1 MSNFEKIDFNELG
14 KALKDEISIERVHEA
29 YSGGYVNK
37 SGTMSN
43 CPFCGEKKL
52 YKTPGE
58 SFICYGGCND
68 RRAIDIFTYYQMKFN
83 VDFYVAKISLARD
96 FGHMNQETAERLLRG
111 KSNTTYVPQ
120 KQNKNY
126 VKPVEKEVIQKQSPK
141 VINDVYNMIS
151 KLSPLKKE
159 QFYYLRN
166 IRDLSIERIQADY
179 FNLPYMKGDAGRK
192 FMDKLLIE
200 IKKEFGY
207 EEKDLIGVPGFYMKN
222 GRMTFCDKKG
232 IGMKARNTSKLVN
245 GIQIRNYDYI
255 KEDGDLHIN
264 DPSYKYLWVTSAE
277 LDKGVSPGAAIDV
290 IMPKNSDYKTLVITE
305 GKFKSEIIS
314 RELSCPVI
322 SVQGVYQWKKVL
334 EPEVKYICENSK
346 QIDEIVVCFDADMG
360 TNLDVYRQL
369 KNMIN
374 KVLSKFNIKVKVGV
388 WDQMFGK
395 GFDDLILSGNKSKAL
410 KVGCGKYIQTYEI
423 FKKIVEEI
431 YDEKHGS
438 VYYKGTENKVD
449 KNELNEIYERYV
461 LVPLGIKTAS

>member
-1 MSNFEKIDFNELG
+1 MSNYEKIDFNELG
-14 KALKDEISIERVHEA
+14 KVLKDEISIERVHET

-37 SGTMSN
+37 SGTMSE
-43 CPFCGEKKL
+43 CPFCGKKKL

-58 SFICYGGCND
+58 SFICYGGCNN
-68 RRAIDIFTYYQMKFN
+68 RGPIDIFTYYQMKFN

-96 FGHMNQETAERLLRG
+96 FGHMNQETADRLLRG
-111 KSNTTYVPQ
+111 KSNTVYVPQ
-120 KQNKNY
+120 KQKNY
-126 VKPVEKEVIQKQSPK
+126 VKPVEKEIIQKQSPE
-141 VINDVYNMIS
+141 VISNVYNMIS

-207 EEKDLIGVPGFYMKN
+207 EEKDLIGVPGFYMEN

-264 DPSYKYLWVTSAE
+264 NPSYKYLWVTSRDM
-277 LDKGVSPGAAIDV
+277 DKGVPAGAAIDV
-290 IMPKNSDYKTLVITE
+290 IMPKNTDYKSVIITE

-322 SVQGVYQWKKVL
+322 SVQGVYQWKNVL
-334 EPEVKYICENSK
+334 EPEVKYICENSE
-346 QIDEIVVCFDADMG
+346 QIGEIVVCFDADMG
-360 TNLDVYRQL
+360 TNLEVYREL
-369 KNMIN
+369 KAMIDN
-374 KVLSKFNIKVKVGV
+374 VLCKFGIKVKVGV
-388 WDQMFGK
+388 WDQKFGK
-395 GFDDLILSGNKSKAL
+395 GFDDLILSNNKSKAL
-410 KVGCGKYIQTYEI
+410 KIGCGKYIQKYEN
-423 FKKIVEEI
+423 FLVELKKM
-431 YDEKHGS
+431 YDIKNYI
-438 VYYKGTENKVD
+438 VYYKGTQNKVD
-449 KNELNEIYERYV
+449 KDELIKMYDKHV
-461 LVPLGIKTAS
+461 LIPLGIKIAS